1 MLTSALI
8 SSYYDLLPLEGF
20 AAAPSFPDKEIT
32 DNPRDW
38 IDLESRNSTRD
49 ADLSTDIL
57 AVDYNSNGKT
67 LNATL
72 WLGAPFKEE
81 RNDSKVNYGMYIDAD
96 FDDGTG
102 FKGIDYKVELQWN
115 NQTKNWSRVI
125 ESWPPIGKT
134 RVLENTSNY
143 TGFYKE
149 GEYYVLLNVDLDDLL
164 LPEKYKVLFYAE
176 TKREDSFRTD
186 LTRWVAIPPL
196 ELGIF
201 PSPSSVE
208 LRKGEEMVIE
218 IKVNA
223 SEGYE
228 PLVRLSAISPSNDLL
243 LDFKQNN
250 TISVPS
256 YGLASTP
263 LTIRS
268 TDDAS
273 VRPYT
278 IFITAN
284 SSFPPKQL
292 IEDIRSKQPTDNI
305 TTQSSLYVV
314 LNEPLSVAD
323 GIADFWNKLGSP
335 ISFMYGVLAGL
346 SPWIFKK
353 IKEKVKKDKGT
364 TNYIST
370 PDNKD

>member
-1 MLTSALI
+1 MTLKLGTV
-8 SSYYDLLPLEGF
+8 P
-20 AAAPSFPDKEIT
+20 
-32 DNPRDW
+32 
-38 IDLESRNSTRD
+38 RD

-57 AVDYNSNGKT
+57 AVDYYSNGKI

-72 WLGAPFKEE
+72 WLGAPFKEA
-81 RNDSKVNYGMYIDAD
+81 RNDTKVNYGMYIDSD

-102 FKGIDYKVELQWN
+102 LKGIDYKVEIQWN
-115 NQTKNWSRVI
+115 NQTKNWSRII
-125 ESWPPIGKT
+125 ESWSHIGKT
-134 RVLENTSNY
+134 RVLENISNY

-176 TKREDSFRTD
+176 TKREETFRTD

-201 PSPSSVE
+201 SSPSFVE
-208 LRKGEEMVIE
+208 LRKGEKKVIE

-228 PLVRLSAISPSNDLL
+228 PLVRLSAMSPSNDLQ

-250 TISVPS
+250 TLSLPS
-256 YGLASTP
+256 YGFGSTP
-263 LTIRS
+263 LTISS

-292 IEDIRSKQPTDNI
+292 IEDIRAKQPTDNI
-305 TTQSSLYVV
+305 TTQSNLYI
-314 LNEPLSVAD
+314 LLKEPLSAAE

-335 ISFMYGVLAGL
+335 ISFVYGVLAGL
-346 SPWIFKK
+346 SPWLFKK
-353 IKEKVKKDKGT
+353 IKEKVKKGT
-364 TNYIST
+364 NLS
-370 PDNKD
+370 

>member
-1 MLTSALI
+1 M
-8 SSYYDLLPLEGF
+8 
-20 AAAPSFPDKEIT
+20 
-32 DNPRDW
+32 
-38 IDLESRNSTRD
+38 
-49 ADLSTDIL
+49 
-57 AVDYNSNGKT
+57 
-67 LNATL
+67 
-72 WLGAPFKEE
+72 
-81 RNDSKVNYGMYIDAD
+81 
-96 FDDGTG
+96 
-102 FKGIDYKVELQWN
+102 
-115 NQTKNWSRVI
+115 
-125 ESWPPIGKT
+125 
-134 RVLENTSNY
+134 
-143 TGFYKE
+143 
-149 GEYYVLLNVDLDDLL
+149 
-164 LPEKYKVLFYAE
+164 FYAE
-176 TKREDSFRTD
+176 TEREDSFRTD

-201 PSPSSVE
+201 PSPTSVE
-208 LRKGEEMVIE
+208 LRKGEEKVIE

-228 PLVRLSAISPSNDLL
+228 PLVRLSTISPSNDLL

-250 TISVPS
+250 TLSLPS

-263 LTIRS
+263 LTISS

-305 TTQSSLYVV
+305 TTQSSLYVI
-314 LNEPLSVAD
+314 LKEPLSVVD

-335 ISFMYGVLAGL
+335 ISFIYGVLAGL
-346 SPWIFKK
+346 SPWLFKK

-364 TNYIST
+364 S
-370 PDNKD
+370 D